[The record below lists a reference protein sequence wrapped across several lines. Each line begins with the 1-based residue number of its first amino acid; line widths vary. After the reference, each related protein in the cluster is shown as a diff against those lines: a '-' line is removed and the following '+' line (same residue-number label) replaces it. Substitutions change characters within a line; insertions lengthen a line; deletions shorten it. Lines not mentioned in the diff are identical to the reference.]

1 MILVIAEKPSVGAA
15 IGKVLGAISRKD
27 GYLEGNNYI
36 VSWCV
41 GHLVGLADAS
51 SYDERFAKWRYSDLP
66 IVPDEWLFEVPKDKQ
81 KQFKVLCDLMRDKR
95 VTELVCATD
104 AGREG
109 ELIFRLVYNK
119 AGCTKPFK
127 RLWIS
132 SLEDSAIREG
142 FAHLRDSGDYDRLY
156 EAALARSKADW
167 IVGINGTRLFST
179 LYHKK
184 LVVGRVQTPTLA
196 MLVER
201 EGKITTF
208 HKEKYFNVHIG
219 KDNLTADLEKVK
231 TEDEAK
237 AIAAA
242 CDKKQ
247 AVVSSLK
254 KETKTVNP
262 PKLYDLTTLQR
273 EANRYYGFTA
283 QQTLD
288 LVQSLYEKKLLT
300 YPRTDS
306 QFITEDME
314 STARQVIGIVSR
326 KVPLFEGIIHEP
338 DIGRITNNAKVTD
351 HHAIIPTVQ
360 LENQDLTELPESEQ
374 KIIRLVAMRL
384 LSATGEKHIYDET
397 SVTLTCEGYEF
408 KAKGKT
414 VVQDGWK
421 SVERC
426 FKETLKSKEKDEPER
441 SLPSLNEKDIL
452 SSVDSSVTEHYT
464 SPPKPY
470 TEDSLLSAMET
481 AGNAEFDD
489 DTEKKGLGT
498 PATRAGIIEKL
509 VKGGFVE
516 RKGKSLVPTKDGN
529 NLVCVLPEQIT
540 SPSMTAEWE
549 NTLMQIE
556 RGNADADKFLSGIV
570 EITSEL
576 VKAYPFLFDAE
587 ASRFDTGKES
597 IGKCPRCGSP
607 VYVGKGNYYCSNR
620 ECSFCMWEDNKFFT
634 SKKKKLTKKIAAE
647 LLDKGWCRVTGLYTP
662 KRPQLYDAVIR
673 LDDTGGKYVSF
684 KMEFDK

>member
-1 MILVIAEKPSVGAA
+1 
-15 IGKVLGAISRKD
+15 D
-27 GYLEGNNYI
+27 
-36 VSWCV
+36 C
-41 GHLVGLADAS
+41 
-51 SYDERFAKWRYSDLP
+51 
-66 IVPDEWLFEVPKDKQ
+66 
-81 KQFKVLCDLMRDKR
+81 
-95 VTELVCATD
+95 
-104 AGREG
+104 
-109 ELIFRLVYNK
+109 
-119 AGCTKPFK
+119 
-127 RLWIS
+127 
-132 SLEDSAIREG
+132 
-142 FAHLRDSGDYDRLY
+142 
-156 EAALARSKADW
+156 
-167 IVGINGTRLFST
+167 INGTRLYST
-179 LYHKK
+179 LNHKK
-184 LVVGRVQTPTLA
+184 LVVGRVQTPTMA

-201 EGKITTF
+201 EGKISTF
-208 HKEKYFNVHIG
+208 HKEKYFNVHIS
-219 KDNLTADLEKVK
+219 KDSLTADLEKVK
-231 TEDEAK
+231 TEEEAK

-314 STARQVIGIVSR
+314 STAHQVIGIVSR
-326 KVPLFEGIIHEP
+326 KLPLFEGITHEP

-360 LENQDLTELPESEQ
+360 LEKQDLAELPESEQ
-374 KIIRLVAMRL
+374 KIIRLIAMRL

-397 SVTLTCEGYEF
+397 SVTLTCEGFEF

-426 FKETLKSKEKDEPER
+426 FKETLKSKEKDETER

-464 SPPKPY
+464 SPPKSY

-556 RGNADADKFLSGIV
+556 RGNADADKFLSCIV
-570 EITSEL
+570 GMTSDL
-576 VKAYPFLFDAE
+576 VKAYPFLSDAE
-587 ASRFDTGKES
+587 VNRFDTGRES

-607 VYVGKGNYYCSNR
+607 VYVGKGNYYCSNK

-647 LLDKGWCRVTGLYTP
+647 LLDKGWCRVTGLYPP

-673 LDDTGGKYVSF
+673 LDDTG
-684 KMEFDK
+684 